1 MKPKSFN
8 IKIGTVC
15 LASMS
20 PAKDPTSAKLL
31 QFFYNGENVQKEGG
45 GQRLFDQC
53 QKLQN
58 WYFGHP
64 LNNHYPFKSTLKRQ
78 VSFVEKMS
86 GRLTNINYF
95 LNGVQNMD
103 SSQSDKN
110 CELEVEFGY
119 KKNVSEIGNL
129 HKIPETN

>member
-1 MKPKSFN
+1 
-8 IKIGTVC
+8 
-15 LASMS
+15 
-20 PAKDPTSAKLL
+20 
-31 QFFYNGENVQKEGG
+31 
-45 GQRLFDQC
+45 
-53 QKLQN
+53 
-58 WYFGHP
+58 
-64 LNNHYPFKSTLKRQ
+64 
-78 VSFVEKMS
+78 MS

-129 HKIPETN
+129 QKIPETNLVKALTIM